1 MSTMNTEKNWHS
13 QGFEAVL
20 RAQGSSP
27 EGLPDKEA
35 LARLHRYGANRLR
48 EKGQTSPAL
57 LFGKQFTSPMVY
69 ILLIAVIV
77 EAVVL
82 DSLTDAGVILA
93 IVLANAL
100 IGFVQ
105 ELRAQRALS
114 ALKMLT
120 TPMARVKRKGSELTI
135 PAAHVVPGDIIILEP
150 GDKVAADARL
160 LEAFNL
166 TVDESALTGESVPI
180 DKITSPIKGR
190 IVLAEMVNM
199 VHMGTAVVNGRG
211 TAVVIATGMETQF
224 GRIVAQVQE
233 TKPPLT
239 PLQKNVANL
248 GRYIAYVVLGIVI
261 LIAAIG
267 LARGYGFT
275 EIFLLGIAAVVSA
288 IPEELIVMV
297 TVALALGMRR
307 MARRRA
313 LVRKLQAVETMGA
326 VTVICSDKTGT
337 LTESEMTVREVFV
350 DDRTVEVTGSG
361 YGPEGEFVIGGKLI
375 EPSKDETLS
384 LALKIATLA
393 NDAVLERSDG
403 GYRIVGDP
411 TEGALLTL
419 GLKAGL
425 DRGQLKQEHP
435 RIAELPFQSESRYLA
450 TLHRTLD
457 GTGIAYVEGSV
468 EEVLNMS
475 RYLHVRTGIQEMADE
490 KKGQIKRENESMAS
504 RGLRVVALAYSSCP
518 AFPQQVCI
526 EDLDGQL
533 VFVALAGMI
542 DPPREEVKSA
552 VEACKTAGIRVKM
565 ITGDQ
570 RVTAVAIARQLG
582 IPADQ
587 VLTGHDLAAMSRVE
601 LAKGIDD
608 THVFARVEPLQ
619 KLKIVEALKAR
630 GHIVAMTGDG
640 VNDAPALR
648 AADIGVAMGIKGTDV
663 AREASD
669 IVLADDNFT
678 SIVSAI
684 EEGRVIFG
692 NIRRS
697 VFFLLSTSLG
707 ELLTW
712 AVVLLAGLPLPVAA
726 VQILWINLVTDGA
739 CVTPLGVE
747 PRHGDVMDKPPHN
760 PKSGILYPGMLFR
773 MLFLAAV
780 MGAGTVGL
788 FYWQLQTATLEY
800 AQTTAFCTIVGFQ
813 WFNALNS
820 RSTHLSIIKLG
831 VFSNRWLMVGLPVG
845 IALQILVVY
854 VPALQNAFHTVALS
868 ASQWG
873 IALGVASSVLIV
885 EEIRKAILPNLF
897 DQGK

>member
-1 MSTMNTEKNWHS
+1 MNTEQAWHS
-13 QGFEAVL
+13 QSFAAVL
-20 RAQGSSP
+20 KAQGSSP
-27 EGLPDKEA
+27 AGLPEREA
-35 LARLHRYGANRLR
+35 QARLNRYGPNRLR

-57 LFGKQFTSPMVY
+57 LLGKQFASPMVY
-69 ILLIAVIV
+69 ILLIAVII

-93 IVLANAL
+93 IVLANSL

-114 ALKMLT
+114 ALKLLT
-120 TPMARVKRKGSELTI
+120 TPMARVKRQDSELEV
-135 PAAHVVPGDIIILEP
+135 PAAHVVPGDIIVLEP
-150 GDKVAADARL
+150 GDKVAADGRL
-160 LEAFNL
+160 FESFNL
-166 TVDESALTGESVPI
+166 TVDESALTGESIPI

-190 IVLAEMVNM
+190 VVLAEMVNM
-199 VHMGTAVVNGRG
+199 VHMGTSVVNGRG
-211 TAVVIATGMETQF
+211 AAVVVATGMETQF

-248 GRYIAYVVLGIVI
+248 GRYIAYLVLGIVV

-350 DDRTVEVTGSG
+350 DDRTIEVAGNG
-361 YGPEGEFVIGGKLI
+361 YSPEGTFTLDGKAL
-375 EPSKDETLS
+375 EPATDEPLS
-384 LALKIATLA
+384 LALKIAVMA
-393 NDAVLERSDG
+393 NDAVLERKNG
-403 GYRIVGDP
+403 EYQIVGDP

-425 DRGQLKQEHP
+425 DRNRLRQQYP
-435 RIAELPFQSESRYLA
+435 RVAELPFQSESRYLA
-450 TLHRTLD
+450 TLHHTHD
-457 GTGIAYVEGSV
+457 GSGIAYVEGSV

-475 RYLHVRTGIQEMADE
+475 RYAHESAGIQEMTDE
-490 KKGQIKRENESMAS
+490 KRQQIKRVNEGMAS

-518 AFPQQVCI
+518 AFPQQICI

-552 VEACKTAGIRVKM
+552 VDACKTAGIRVAM

-570 RVTAVAIARQLG
+570 KVTAAAIARQLG
-582 IPADQ
+582 IPADE
-587 VLTGHDLAAMSRVE
+587 VLTGHDLAVMNRAE
-601 LAKGIDD
+601 LAKAVDK
-608 THVFARVEPLQ
+608 TQVFARVEPLQ
-619 KLKIVEALKAR
+619 KLKVVEALKTR

-663 AREASD
+663 ARESSD

-678 SIVSAI
+678 SIVSAV
-684 EEGRVIFG
+684 EEGRVIFS

-747 PRHGDVMDKPPHN
+747 PKHGDVMDKPPHN

-773 MLFLAAV
+773 MLFLAAI
-780 MGAGTVGL
+780 MGGGTVGL
-788 FYWQLQTATLEY
+788 FYWQLQTVTLEY
-800 AQTTAFCTIVGFQ
+800 AQTMAFCTIVGFQ

-820 RSTHLSIIKLG
+820 RSTHLSIFKLG
-831 VFSNRWLMVGLPVG
+831 LLSNRWLIVGLPVG
-845 IALQILVVY
+845 IALQILVIY
-854 VPALQNAFHTVALS
+854 APPLQNAFHTVALS
-868 ASQWG
+868 SSQWG
-873 IALGVASSVLIV
+873 IALGVASSVFII